1 MVNILKTL
9 IMKIYILLL
18 IFFITSCCKEDENI
32 SIILDCIAME
42 SNPAFITEPFKEE
55 YTIQFPNDFMGT
67 GLQKSPFIS
76 FNKEKNSDIKFYY
89 VYNSD
94 ILPTMY
100 FGNQLPNPIPD
111 QLQSPSQLLTENL
124 ALKKEFC
131 LGNSIE
137 AILYYSINTNTISY
151 GKLYMKYNDG
161 YYEGLNVTFR
171 AELFDEVVATLKTI
185 QKL

>member
-1 MVNILKTL
+1 MVNFLKTL
-9 IMKIYILLL
+9 ILKIYILLL
-18 IFFITSCCKEDENI
+18 IFFITSCCKEGELLPI
-32 SIILDCIAME
+32 HSDCIQMKTNA
-42 SNPAFITEPFKEE
+42 AFITQPFKEG

-94 ILPTMY
+94 IFPTLY
-100 FGNQLPNPIPD
+100 FGNQLPDPIPD

-151 GKLYMKYNDG
+151 GKLYMKYNDK

-171 AELFDEVVATLKTI
+171 AELFDEVVAILKTI
-185 QKL
+185 QKQ